1 VSRKSWVSGDA
12 SGAGGAYA
20 RPQAWAFAGRGAI
33 EFVDYLTEALDKTS
47 DGSPGIV
54 VLEARPSRR
63 NERPN

>member
-1 VSRKSWVSGDA
+1 VSAVRTHVLRHGLSPA
-12 SGAGGAYA
+12 
-20 RPQAWAFAGRGAI
+20 RGAI

-63 NERPN
+63 NDRPN